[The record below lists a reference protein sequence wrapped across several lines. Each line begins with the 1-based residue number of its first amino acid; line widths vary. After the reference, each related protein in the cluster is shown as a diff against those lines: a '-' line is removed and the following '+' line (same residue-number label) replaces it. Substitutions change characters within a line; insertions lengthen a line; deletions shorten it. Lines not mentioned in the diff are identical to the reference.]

1 MKCIFV
7 LMVLSIPAGG
17 ICSDTVSP
25 VRPAVVSVTLSA
37 DAGVSSTVHQGSCL
51 VPGAHCT
58 LAELERER
66 AFVLN
71 EMKKLQAENDK
82 DVKKNSRPA
91 SKAGKIVMQDD
102 PKKNIR
108 MRFMGLRRVE
118 CRLKDMEREI
128 KMSSTAFNQSSV
140 GENLNIK

>member
-1 MKCIFV
+1 
-7 LMVLSIPAGG
+7 
-17 ICSDTVSP
+17 
-25 VRPAVVSVTLSA
+25 
-37 DAGVSSTVHQGSCL
+37 
-51 VPGAHCT
+51 
-58 LAELERER
+58 
-66 AFVLN
+66 
-71 EMKKLQAENDK
+71 MKKLQAENDK